1 MKQIS
6 QILSQLRSR
15 NGLIAIAVLLAV
27 LNIGRLAIGKYDD
40 IMTGI
45 QTKRALLD
53 QYQTTTRNL
62 DRLKNKLKELEGRQR
77 QFDAHLFTGNSASE
91 ITSAMQIQLQD
102 ILQQA
107 GLSPESLRPSYRSN
121 QGKNKIYGEVLVKIR
136 LTGRL
141 NNLVKFLALVYKSKY
156 FLKIDNF
163 TFKAFRNNQLK
174 VFLAVKGF
182 YRQAKPKPKPKVRDR
197 KVSAKR

>member
-6 QILSQLRSR
+6 QILRQLRSR

-27 LNIGRLAIGKYDD
+27 LNIGRLAISKYDD

-53 QYQTTTRNL
+53 QYQTTTLNL
-62 DRLKNKLKELEGRQR
+62 GKLKKRLKELENRQR
-77 QFDAHLFTGNSASE
+77 QFDARLFTGNSAGE
-91 ITSAMQIQLQD
+91 ITSAMQIKLQD
-102 ILQQA
+102 ILHQA

-121 QGKNKIYGEVLVKIR
+121 IDRNKIYGEVLVKIR

-141 NNLVKFLALVYKSKY
+141 KNIVKFLALVYRSNY

-163 TFKAFRNNQLK
+163 TFKTFRNDQLK
-174 VFLAVKGF
+174 VFFAVKGF
-182 YRQAKPKPKPKVRDR
+182 YRIARSGAGDR
-197 KVSAKR
+197 KVRARK

>member
-27 LNIGRLAIGKYDD
+27 LNIGRLAISRYDD

-53 QYQTTTRNL
+53 QYRTTTGNL
-62 DRLKNKLKELEGRQR
+62 DKLKKKLKELEGRQR
-77 QFDAHLFTGNSASE
+77 QFDARLFTGNSAGE
-91 ITSAMQIQLQD
+91 ITSVMQIKLQD
-102 ILQQA
+102 ILHQA
-107 GLSPESLRPSYRSN
+107 GLSPESLRPSYRSI
-121 QGKNKIYGEVLVKIR
+121 QDKNKIYGEVLVKIR

-141 NNLVKFLALVYKSKY
+141 DNIVKFLALVYKSNY

-163 TFKAFRNNQLK
+163 TFKAFRNDQLK
-174 VFLAVKGF
+174 VFIAIKGF
-182 YRQAKPKPKPKVRDR
+182 YRLAKPKAGGRNMR
-197 KVSAKR
+197 AKR

>member
-1 MKQIS
+1 MNQIS

-15 NGLIAIAVLLAV
+15 NGLIAIAGLLAI
-27 LNIGRLAIGKYDD
+27 LNIGRIAMGKYDD

-45 QTKRALLD
+45 QSKRALLD
-53 QYQTTTRNL
+53 QYQANTKNL
-62 DRLKNKLKELEGRQR
+62 DKLRNRIKQLEGRQH
-77 QFDAHLFTGNSASE
+77 QFDARLFTGKSANE
-91 ITSAMQIQLQD
+91 ITSALQIQLQN
-102 ILQQA
+102 LLHQA

-121 QGKNKIYGEVLVKIR
+121 QDKNKVYGEVLVKIR

-141 NNLVKFLALVYKSKY
+141 DNIVKFLALVYKSNY

-163 TFKAFRNNQLK
+163 TFKTFRNDQLK

-182 YRQAKPKPKPKVRDR
+182 YRLAKPKTKTRGRKVR
-197 KVSAKR
+197 AKR

>member
-6 QILSQLRSR
+6 QILSRLRSR

-27 LNIGRLAIGKYDD
+27 LNIGRLAISKYDD

-53 QYQTTTRNL
+53 QYQATTRNL
-62 DRLKNKLKELEGRQR
+62 DKLKNRLKELEDRQR
-77 QFDAHLFTGNSASE
+77 QFDARLFTGNSAGE
-91 ITSAMQIQLQD
+91 ITSAMQIQLQG
-102 ILQQA
+102 LLHQA

-121 QGKNKIYGEVLVKIR
+121 QDRNKIYGEVLVKIR

-141 NNLVKFLALVYKSKY
+141 DNIVKFLALVYKSNY

-163 TFKAFRNNQLK
+163 TFKAFRNDQLK

-182 YRQAKPKPKPKVRDR
+182 YRVVRPKAGDR
-197 KVSAKR
+197 KVRAKR